1 MEENQNQQKQ
11 PEKLNH
17 IGLGVLSGALMPAV
31 FFLLYYLFRF
41 GYMPLPTFIH
51 RLVETNTIIHVVSLA
66 VFPNLGLFMLFVRG
80 NRLRSGRG
88 VLLATI
94 VYAVVAF
101 IVKLS

>member
-1 MEENQNQQKQ
+1 MENQEQQKQ
-11 PEKLNH
+11 PTKLNN
-17 IGLGVLSGALMPAV
+17 IWLGALAGALMPLV
-31 FFLLYYLFRF
+31 FFMLYYLFRF
-41 GYMPLPTFIH
+41 GYMPFSTFIN
-51 RLVETNTIIHVVSLA
+51 RLLETNTIIHVLSLA

-94 VYAVVAF
+94 IYAVVAF

>member
-1 MEENQNQQKQ
+1 MENQEQQKQ
-11 PEKLNH
+11 PEKLNKMW
-17 IGLGVLSGALMPAV
+17 LGVLSGALMPVV
-31 FFLLYYLFRF
+31 FFMLYYLFRF
-41 GYMPLPTFIH
+41 GYMSFSTFIN
-51 RLVETNTIIHVVSLA
+51 RLVETNTIIHVLSLA

-94 VYAVVAF
+94 LFAVVAF

>member
-1 MEENQNQQKQ
+1 MENQEQQKQ

-17 IGLGVLSGALMPAV
+17 MWLGILSGALMPVV
-31 FFLLYYLFRF
+31 FFMLYYLFRF
-41 GYMPLPTFIH
+41 GYMTFGTFIH
-51 RLVETNTIIHVVSLA
+51 RLMETNTIIHVLSLA
-66 VFPNLGLFMLFVRG
+66 VFPNLGLFMLFVKG

-94 VYAVVAF
+94 LYAVAAF

>member
-1 MEENQNQQKQ
+1 MENQEQQKQ
-11 PEKLNH
+11 PEKLNYMW
-17 IGLGVLSGALMPAV
+17 LGILSGALLPTV
-31 FFLLYYLFRF
+31 FFMLYYLFRF
-41 GYMPLPTFIH
+41 GYMPFSAFIH
-51 RLVETNTIIHVVSLA
+51 RLLETNTIIHVLSLA

-94 VYAVVAF
+94 LYAVVAF

>member
-1 MEENQNQQKQ
+1 MENQEPQKQ
-11 PEKLNH
+11 PAKLNH
-17 IGLGVLSGALMPAV
+17 MGLGVLAGAVMPTI
-31 FFLLYYLFRF
+31 FFMLYYLFRF
-41 GYMPLPTFIH
+41 GYMPFPTFIH
-51 RLVETNTIIHVVSLA
+51 RLVETNTVIHVLSLA

-94 VYAVVAF
+94 LYAVVAF